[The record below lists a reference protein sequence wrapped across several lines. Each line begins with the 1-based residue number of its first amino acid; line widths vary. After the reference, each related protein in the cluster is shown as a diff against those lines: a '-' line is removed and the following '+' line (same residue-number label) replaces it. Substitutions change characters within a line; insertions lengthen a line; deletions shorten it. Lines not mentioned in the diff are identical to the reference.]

1 MGVSRYIAR
10 RYQRSRR
17 RSRALNRA
25 AVIAIVGITVGVF
38 VLNVVLAVMNG
49 FHEELQRSFVDTMP
63 MISVTSAAAEGFG
76 DLDQTLSRIAREP
89 GVTGVSPQIR
99 QEVIVSKQRLF
110 GNPISRGAISWGVD
124 PDRVDSVMPFSSQ
137 LQPDPGAADRLRPR
151 PGEAPRVILGS
162 ELATSLWAA
171 LGDTVL
177 LTAPRGDLGVGEL
190 EAETRRFV
198 VAGYLESGMYEF
210 DSRFLYLHLDTARD
224 FYGYGPQGAG
234 IIGVR
239 VADMFAAA
247 AIADSLEADLGPS
260 YRAIDWMALNSSIFQ
275 WVKLEKML
283 MFLLISLIVLVAAF
297 NIVGILTM
305 MVGEREREV
314 GILLAM
320 GASRRQIQWVFVF
333 NGAWYGFLGTA
344 LGSLLG
350 WLGCQFLVHVG
361 IPIPDDL
368 YFVDS
373 MPCIPMW
380 QDFALVAGATLLLSL
395 LATLLPSREAS
406 RLDPMA
412 IIRYT

>member
-25 AVIAIVGITVGVF
+25 AVIAIAGITVGVF

-63 MISVTSAAAEGFG
+63 MISVTSGSPDGFG
-76 DLDQTLSRIAREP
+76 DLERTLGVIGDEP
-89 GVTGVSPQIR
+89 GVIGVSPQIR
-99 QEVIVSKQRLF
+99 QEVVVSRQRLF
-110 GNPISRGAISWGVD
+110 GNPISRGAICWGVD
-124 PDRVDSVMPFSSQ
+124 PRRVDSVMPFSSQ
-137 LQPDPGAADRLRPR
+137 LRPDASVSEELQPG
-151 PGEAPRVILGS
+151 PGEAPRVVLGS

-177 LTAPRGDLGVGEL
+177 VTAPRGEMGFGEI

-198 VAGYLESGMYEF
+198 VAGFMESGMYEF
-210 DSRFLYLHLDTARD
+210 DSRFLYVHLDTARE
-224 FYGYGPQGAG
+224 FFGYGPQGAG

-239 VADMFAAA
+239 VQDMFAAD
-247 AIADSLEADLGPS
+247 AIADSLEARLDQS
-260 YRAIDWMALNSSIFQ
+260 YRAIDWKALNSSIFD
-275 WVKLEKML
+275 WVKLEKAM
-283 MFLLISLIVLVAAF
+283 MFVLISLIVLVAAF

-305 MVGEREREV
+305 MVGERGREV

-320 GASRRQIQWVFVF
+320 GASRRQLQWIFVF

-344 LGSLLG
+344 LGSVLG
-350 WLGCQFLVHVG
+350 WLGCLFLIHVG
-361 IPIPDDL
+361 VPIPGDL

-373 MPCIPMW
+373 LPCIPMW
-380 QDFALVAGATLLLSL
+380 QDFLLVAGATMGLSL

-406 RLDPMA
+406 SLDPMD

>member
-25 AVIAIVGITVGVF
+25 AVIAVAGITVGVF

-49 FHEELQRSFVDTMP
+49 FAAELQRNFVDTMP
-63 MISVTSAAAEGFG
+63 MISVTTGAAEGFG
-76 DLDQTLSRIAREP
+76 DLERTIATIEAEP

-99 QEVIVSKQRLF
+99 QEVIVSKRRLF
-110 GNPISRGAISWGVD
+110 GSPISRGAISWGVD
-124 PDRVDSVMPFSSQ
+124 TRRIDSVLPFSEN
-137 LQPDPGAADRLRPR
+137 LRPDASVAGELDAAA
-151 PGEAPRVILGS
+151 GEAPRVVLGS

-177 LTAPRGDLGVGEL
+177 VTAPREEISLGEL

-198 VAGYLESGMYEF
+198 VAGFFESGMYEF
-210 DSRFLYLHLDTARD
+210 DSRFVFLALDEARG
-224 FYGYGPQGAG
+224 FFGYGRDGAG

-239 VADMFAAA
+239 VEDMMTADAV
-247 AIADSLEADLGPS
+247 ADSLEVRLGSS
-260 YRAIDWMALNSSIFQ
+260 YRAIDWMALNATIFR
-275 WVKLEKML
+275 WISVEKAL
-283 MFLLISLIVLVAAF
+283 MFLLISLVVLVAAF
-297 NIVGILTM
+297 NIIGILTM
-305 MVGEREREV
+305 MVGERGREV

-320 GASRRQIQWVFVF
+320 GASRRQIQWIFTF
-333 NGAWYGFLGTA
+333 NGMWFGTLGVA

-350 WLGCQFLVHVG
+350 WLGCLFLIHVG
-361 IPIPDDL
+361 LPIPADL
-368 YFVDS
+368 YFIDS
-373 MPCIPMW
+373 MPCIPRW
-380 QDFALVAGATLLLSL
+380 SDFAIVAVATLTLTF
-395 LATLLPSREAS
+395 LATLLPSHEAS